1 MKDHPIKCTRCKHKC
16 NYSDLEGRYSKKY
29 GGCTE
34 LVCPRC
40 GCRSYYDLSPWFAWS
55 WASGLIELG
64 EQPPELAEDGSGC
77 IVFAKGPRAELKAV
91 VSVLARHGK
100 GDSAGRYLV
109 PGVPEASSGTE
120 AIDAFSQWVD
130 WCMKRNARYAKK
142 GVMFS
147 RNQEE
152 LAA

>member
-16 NYSDLEGRYSKKY
+16 NYSDLEERYSKKY

-64 EQPPELAEDGSGC
+64 EQPPESAEDGSGC
-77 IVFAKGPRAELKAV
+77 ILFARGPRAELEYA

-100 GDSAGRYLV
+100 GDSAGWYLV
-109 PGVPEASSGTE
+109 PGVPEASGRTD
-120 AIDAFSQWVD
+120 AIDAFTQWVD
-130 WCMKRNARYAKK
+130 WCMKGNERHAKH
-142 GVMFS
+142 GVLFS
-147 RNQEE
+147 RDQEE
-152 LAA
+152 LMA